1 MKKILFLTGLLIVH
15 AAAGSFTLNDLKN
28 LKNQVARTKERA
40 DKDTGD
46 GPCGVDC
53 YMLLSDVE
61 KKLGM
66 SDQGTCVS
74 QCWNGEEYV
83 LDDGREDCVTYTG
96 GICVYNKKIGR
107 KMYSIIVK
115 YASWEAQSGAE
126 SVEWEETNE
135 KPEDTSTKDPD
146 PDRDGLCSPWV
157 SQNGVM
163 DKYRDLCNGID
174 KCPEE
179 PEDYDGDQD
188 DDGCLDYVPL
198 PPRKFFV
205 LEGVSFE
212 SGTATI
218 TQESHLS
225 LIKIVKIM
233 ETFKEVTFKIVGH
246 TDNLG
251 SKEKNKK
258 LSADRAAAV
267 KNFLVKKGISGS
279 RIESSG
285 MGGSQPVASNKT
297 TEGRAQNR
305 RIEFIRTDVE

>member
-46 GPCGVDC
+46 GPWGVDC

-96 GICVYNKKIGR
+96 GVCVYNKKIGR

-115 YASWEAQSGAE
+115 YATWEAQSGAE
-126 SVEWEETNE
+126 SLDWEETNE
-135 KPEDTSTKDPD
+135 KAEDVSAGDADPD
-146 PDRDGLCSPWV
+146 QDGVCDPWV
-157 SQNGVM
+157 SRNGLM
-163 DKYRDLCNGID
+163 DKYSAVCTGID
-174 KCPEE
+174 DCPNQAG
-179 PEDYDGDQD
+179 PGKANGCPDYD
-188 DDGCLDYVPL
+188 VPQ

-205 LEGVSFE
+205 LEGVNFK

-218 TQESHLS
+218 TPDSHAS
-225 LIKIVKIM
+225 LMKIVDIM

-267 KNFLVKKGISGS
+267 KNFLVKNGISAS
-279 RIESSG
+279 RIETSG
-285 MGGSQPVASNKT
+285 MGGSKPVASNKT